1 MQPRAMHVQTRQSI
15 EDVHCIENTRFD
27 DQLHRHQRNVAL
39 VCEVLVAGCD
49 SLIGDNFY
57 PVEVQTGAHA
67 LPRQFTRCQVAVTG
81 HRHQTGA

>member
-1 MQPRAMHVQTRQSI
+1 MTNYTATR
-15 EDVHCIENTRFD
+15 ENM
-27 DQLHRHQRNVAL
+27 AL

-81 HRHQTGA
+81 HRYQTGA